1 MEAKLKELVK
11 ESVLEAL
18 VEYANYG
25 VATVDEPVKDTI
37 VTVPSD
43 TTKTDKPKQPGRPGP
58 LIGPSGFSLR

>member
-11 ESVLEAL
+11 EAVLEAL

-25 VATVDEPVKDTI
+25 VATADEPVKDTI
-37 VTVPSD
+37 VTAPTD
-43 TTKTDKPKQPGRPGP
+43 TTKTDKPGRPGP